1 MTREASDSPRGGPDS
16 PAESSRSP
24 PQDRFPEL
32 ATLCRRHPLAYAG
45 YRVAYLRHHNRNISE
60 ADEIPFVTSVLFPV
74 AILGYL
80 LLARVRHLLDVLRG
94 TARSW
99 DLGAD
104 DHVFVM
110 SSTRGYRSRTFLEL
124 ADAVQERGE
133 RAVLLCSPAATDSRE
148 DWEEEGFRTVT
159 HRELHGRVGVLNA
172 VVGAVRAVLVTARL
186 RRIDDPAVGSGTFTL
201 VYNFVL
207 LECVKRESVRPLT
220 RADPSVHT
228 FSPMPYLLT
237 ATDADSVFAY
247 QHGLQQPL
255 GDKIMALPFFAP
267 FTLLIWGEPWR
278 DTFRPHV
285 HSEADI
291 RVVGSPW
298 YEYLA
303 EKRDP
308 DRDPAY
314 DVLFISASHGL
325 TNPEIEAAFASLAE
339 TLVETCE
346 RRGYSLAVKLHPL
359 EDADWYDDRGW
370 GEYVVAYD
378 DIDDALLDA
387 RVSVTNASTAFVESA
402 VLGVPV
408 VVTDLW
414 EHGLD
419 SLAPVDY
426 VRFADVGD
434 VPAAVDS
441 AVAGDAFPAGSSG
454 TRPGEDA
461 SGDDSGP
468 DETGSEESRS
478 LVVTD
483 RTVERALAV
492 VDERRS

>member
-1 MTREASDSPRGGPDS
+1 MTDEASDSPPEESDS
-16 PAESSRSP
+16 PPEE
-24 PQDRFPEL
+24 RFPEL
-32 ATLCRRHPLAYAG
+32 AALCRGHPLTYAG
-45 YRVAYLRHHNRNISE
+45 YRVAYLKHHNRNISE
-60 ADEIPFVTSVLFPV
+60 ADEIPFVTSVLFPI

-80 LLARVRHLLDVLRG
+80 TLARVRHLLDVLRG
-94 TARSW
+94 SATAW
-99 DLGAD
+99 DLGSD

-124 ADAVQERGE
+124 ADAVRERGE
-133 RAVLLCSPAATDSRE
+133 RAVLLCSPAATDDRD
-148 DWEEEGFRTVT
+148 DWEDRGFETVT
-159 HRELHGRVGVLNA
+159 HRELHGRVGVLNGLY
-172 VVGAVRAVLVTARL
+172 GALHSVLVTARL
-186 RRIDDPAVGSGTFTL
+186 RRIDDPAVRSGTFAL

-207 LECVKRESVRPLT
+207 LEHVKREGVRPLT
-220 RADPSVHT
+220 REDPSVHT

-237 ATDADSVFAY
+237 STSPERVFAY

-267 FTLLIWGEPWR
+267 FTLLIWGDPWR

-285 HSEADI
+285 HSEAEI

-308 DRDPAY
+308 DRECPY

-325 TNPEIEAAFASLAE
+325 TDPEIEAAFESLAE
-339 TLVETCE
+339 TLVDTCE
-346 RRGYSLAVKLHPL
+346 RQGYSLAVKLHPL
-359 EDADWYDDRGW
+359 EDADWYEARGW
-370 GEYVVAYD
+370 GEYVVTFD
-378 DIDDALLDA
+378 DIDDALLDS

-408 VVTDLW
+408 LVTDLW
-414 EHGLD
+414 EHGLN

-426 VRFADVGD
+426 VRFADVD
-434 VPAAVDS
+434 EVPAAIDS
-441 AVAGDAFPAGSSG
+441 AVNGDEFTA
-454 TRPGEDA
+454 
-461 SGDDSGP
+461 DD
-468 DETGSEESRS
+468 SRS

-483 RTVERALAV
+483 ETVERTLAV